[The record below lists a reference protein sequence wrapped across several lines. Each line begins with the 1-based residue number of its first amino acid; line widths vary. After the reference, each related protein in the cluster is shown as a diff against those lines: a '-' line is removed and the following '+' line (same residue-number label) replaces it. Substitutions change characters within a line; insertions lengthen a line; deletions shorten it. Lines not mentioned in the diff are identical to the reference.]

1 MEEYKENTKQ
11 GIKDKHEQEIPC
23 KGLYIDCWTFIFNNG
38 SFKPVLAKEPSIVK
52 KKTPSKIPNSRNC
65 RVVWFRAIWQK
76 SIWAFILTDWGKC
89 YHNWT

>member
-52 KKTPSKIPNSRNC
+52 KKKLQAKFLIPE
-65 RVVWFRAIWQK
+65 VVELFDFVQ
-76 SIWAFILTDWGKC
+76 FGKNL
-89 YHNWT
+89 YEPLY

>member
-23 KGLYIDCWTFIFNNG
+23 KGLYIDCWTFILNNG

-52 KKTPSKIPNSRNC
+52 KLQAKFLIPEI
-65 RVVWFRAIWQK
+65 VELFDFVQF
-76 SIWAFILTDWGKC
+76 GKNL
-89 YHNWT
+89 YEPLY